1 MKLKEEND
9 RKQRELAKKRKS
21 KKEESAG
28 SHMFNQYMKNNWS
41 VNKEQH
47 HPPKHHE
54 NPPRPVY
61 REPQKLPKY
70 KPKQSS
76 MSPGLIDRLS
86 KNINRDRSPIKDN
99 SLRSKALMMKKSPKK
114 YDTIQ
119 FNVLPLKDYAFEK
132 DEEKVSSMLFG
143 SIGFTS
149 HS

>member
-1 MKLKEEND
+1 LKLKEEND

-54 NPPRPVY
+54 NPRPVY